1 MHRSLI
7 VAKITPGSQSE
18 VAQIF
23 AESDATALPRIA
35 GVAHRSLYLL
45 GDLYIHLLET
55 VDTGTE
61 AVTKARGHEE
71 FTRVSDRLQQYIQPY
86 LSSWRSPADA
96 MARCFYTYEPTA
108 GGRPAEPAAHP
119 EEVA

>member
-18 VAQIF
+18 VARIF

-35 GVAHRSLYLL
+35 GVSHRSLYLL

-55 VDTGTE
+55 ADNGPD
-61 AVTKARGHEE
+61 AVTRARGHEE
-71 FTRVSDRLQQYIQPY
+71 FARVSDRLQQYIQPY
-86 LSSWRSPADA
+86 LSNWRSPADA
-96 MARCFYTYEPTA
+96 MARCFYTYEPPA
-108 GGRPAEPAAHP
+108 GERPAAPHP
-119 EEVA
+119 EEAA